1 MHSEPTSGELAR
13 LATSLPAWAY
23 DPERRALRRRLR
35 FGSFG
40 EALAAMVR
48 IGVEAEK
55 ADHHPEWTNVYDTVD
70 IWLTTHDAGGV
81 SPRDEALASL
91 IDRTFPDQPS

>member
-1 MHSEPTSGELAR
+1 MVAKPTNDDLA
-13 LATSLPAWAY
+13 LFAETLPAWKY
-23 DPERRALRRRLR
+23 DAQRHALHRRLR

-55 ADHHPEWTNVYDTVD
+55 VDHHPEWTNVYDTVD
-70 IWLTTHDAGGV
+70 IWLTTHDLGGV
-81 SPRDEALASL
+81 SERDRALAAS
-91 IDRTFPDQPS
+91 IDGMYPERAR

>member
-1 MHSEPTSGELAR
+1 MHADLGADELRR
-13 LATSLPAWAY
+13 LADTLPAWQY
-23 DPERRALRRRLR
+23 DPDRQAIRRHLR
-35 FGSFG
+35 FANFG

-55 ADHHPEWTNVYDTVD
+55 ADHHPEWTNVYDRLD

-81 SPRDEALASL
+81 SGKDEAMAAL
-91 IDRTFPDQPS
+91 IDGMFPECAT